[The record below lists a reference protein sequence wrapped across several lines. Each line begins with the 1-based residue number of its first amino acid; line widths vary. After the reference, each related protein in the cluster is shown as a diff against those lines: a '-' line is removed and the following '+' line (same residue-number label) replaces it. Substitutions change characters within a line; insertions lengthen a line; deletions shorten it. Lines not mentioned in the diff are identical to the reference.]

1 MFRFAG
7 TVGLLICLA
16 GGNADTAKSELD
28 KLQGEWTMVGLEANG
43 KETPPTRLEG
53 TTLLI
58 EADIY
63 TVKTKSGV
71 HRCRITLDPGKEPRS
86 IDMHF
91 EDGDKKDQTGKGI
104 YRLEKDTLK
113 IVRGLNP
120 EQERPTEFGTWPGTN
135 VFMVTWKRK

>member
-1 MFRFAG
+1 MIRLFS
-7 TVGLLICLA
+7 TVALFVCLS
-16 GGNADTAKSELD
+16 GADSDAAKKDLD
-28 KLQGEWTMVGLEANG
+28 KLQGEWTMIGLEANG
-43 KETPPTRLEG
+43 KETAPDRLEG
-53 TTLLI
+53 TTLII

-71 HRCRITLDPGKEPRS
+71 HRCRITLDPGKDPRQ

-113 IVRGLNP
+113 IVRGLSP
-120 EQERPTEFGTWPGTN
+120 TQERPTEFGTWPGTD